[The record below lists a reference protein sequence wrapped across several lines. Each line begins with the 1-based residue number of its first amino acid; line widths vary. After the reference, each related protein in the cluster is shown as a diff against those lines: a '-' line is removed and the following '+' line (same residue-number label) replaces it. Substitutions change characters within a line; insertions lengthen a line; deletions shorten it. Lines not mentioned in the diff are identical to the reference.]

1 MDSRNERVEIFE
13 RYPTIPYAFSEV
25 YWGGIWDI
33 INSPYE
39 EVNARLNQLKDE
51 MIENH
56 EKQRKLKEA
65 AMVKAKKKQAFTDD
79 MTIKKR
85 KRIVESPTQSPL
97 PSSPDSS
104 NKKMSPSA
112 RTTAA
117 GILVSM
123 TKAQNESEENK
134 MDKGEIHS
142 RMGKDE
148 TERPESHI
156 NASTTISAL
165 PNPGIL
171 SGISVRIVGFFV
183 FYFPLF

>member
-1 MDSRNERVEIFE
+1 
-13 RYPTIPYAFSEV
+13 
-25 YWGGIWDI
+25 
-33 INSPYE
+33 
-39 EVNARLNQLKDE
+39 

-56 EKQRKLKEA
+56 EKQRKPKEA

-79 MTIKKR
+79 MIIKKR
-85 KRIVESPTQSPL
+85 HRIVESPTQSPL

-123 TKAQNESEENK
+123 TKEQNESEENK
-134 MDKGEIHS
+134 MDKEEIHS

-183 FYFPLF
+183 FYVPLSDSNLHAFFYFF

>member
-1 MDSRNERVEIFE
+1 
-13 RYPTIPYAFSEV
+13 
-25 YWGGIWDI
+25 
-33 INSPYE
+33 
-39 EVNARLNQLKDE
+39 
-51 MIENH
+51 MI
-56 EKQRKLKEA
+56 
-65 AMVKAKKKQAFTDD
+65 
-79 MTIKKR
+79 IKKR
-85 KRIVESPTQSPL
+85 KNIVESPTQSPL

-104 NKKMSPSA
+104 NKTMSPSA

-117 GILVSM
+117 GISVSK
-123 TKAQNESEENK
+123 TKAQNESEENE
-134 MDKGEIHS
+134 MDKRDIHS

-183 FYFPLF
+183 FFCSFFITQFFFFFFSIY

>member
-1 MDSRNERVEIFE
+1 
-13 RYPTIPYAFSEV
+13 V
-25 YWGGIWDI
+25 YWGGIWYI
-33 INSPYE
+33 INLLYE
-39 EVNARLNQLKDE
+39 KVNARLKQLKDE

-56 EKQRKLKEA
+56 EKQRKLKEETL
-65 AMVKAKKKQAFTDD
+65 VKAKEKQAFTDD

-85 KRIVESPTQSPL
+85 KRRVESPTQSPL
-97 PSSPDSS
+97 PRSPHSS

-112 RTTAA
+112 KTTAA

-123 TKAQNESEENK
+123 TKAQNESYKNK
-134 MDKGEIHS
+134 MYMGEIHS

-148 TERPESHI
+148 TERPESPI
-156 NASTTISAL
+156 KASTTISAL

-183 FYFPLF
+183 FYVPIFITQIYILFSIFLRT

>member
-1 MDSRNERVEIFE
+1 
-13 RYPTIPYAFSEV
+13 V

-39 EVNARLNQLKDE
+39 KVNARLNQLKDE

-65 AMVKAKKKQAFTDD
+65 EMVKAKKKQAFTDD
-79 MTIKKR
+79 MIIKKR

-112 RTTAA
+112 GTTAA

-123 TKAQNESEENK
+123 NKAQNESEENK
-134 MDKGEIHS
+134 MDKGDIHS

-183 FYFPLF
+183 FYVPFFITQIYILFSIFLRT